1 MYKAGHTIA
10 QPRLQTTL
18 KVTQAICINLLNLN
32 IQTLSTNIPKRNRTL
47 RSESRTIL
55 VELAIAATK
64 NHEVCDS
71 HGIEYPLHNATDN
84 FTGLFVDCI
93 RYVHGFHKHNVM
105 YERNHAFTNVSLGLN
120 NINVLVKC
128 KLVTGSQINVI
139 PISTYKQLGSRA
151 ISLIS
156 LVINCES

>member
-1 MYKAGHTIA
+1 
-10 QPRLQTTL
+10 
-18 KVTQAICINLLNLN
+18 
-32 IQTLSTNIPKRNRTL
+32 
-47 RSESRTIL
+47 
-55 VELAIAATK
+55 
-64 NHEVCDS
+64 
-71 HGIEYPLHNATDN
+71 
-84 FTGLFVDCI
+84 
-93 RYVHGFHKHNVM
+93 M
-105 YERNHAFTNVSLGLN
+105 YERNQAFTNISLGLN